1 MAKKFELSTYGV
13 EKMSKKELLEV
24 TGGIIP
30 VWKVVEVV
38 LGRINTFLAVR
49 AVYNEATNEVTQ
61 DRKLREPVKIQ
72 ADYADSI
79 HVNGMTLYGL
89 DDVTIIM

>member
-38 LGRINTFLAVR
+38 LGCINTFLAVR
-49 AVYNEATNEVTQ
+49 AVYNEATQ